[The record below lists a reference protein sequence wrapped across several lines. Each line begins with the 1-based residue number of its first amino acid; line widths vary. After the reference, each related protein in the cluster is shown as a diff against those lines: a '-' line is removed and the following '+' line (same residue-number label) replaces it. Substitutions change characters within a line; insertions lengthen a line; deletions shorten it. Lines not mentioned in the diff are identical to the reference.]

1 MPNHVTNILTFVGDE
16 DEIAAM
22 HEAVK
27 NKKYGLGTIDFNKI
41 IPMPRNIYRG
51 NLGVKE
57 RRKFG
62 KNNWYDWSVDNWGTK
77 WNAYGYDGT
86 EYGSYTPGTISF
98 LTAWA
103 APHPVIRKLS
113 ALYHELEITH
123 EWANEDYGSD
133 CGRIVYR
140 GGEQYEEYYPE
151 YAEDILDFVSNIFGI
166 EKEELRNG
174 Q

>member
-1 MPNHVTNILTFVGDE
+1 MPNHVTNILTFVGDK
-16 DEIAAM
+16 DEIKAM

-41 IPMPRNIYRG
+41 IPMPRNIFRG

-86 EYGSYTPGTISF
+86 EYGSYMQGTMSF

-113 ALYHELEITH
+113 TLYPELEITH

-151 YAEDILDFVSNIFGI
+151 YVEDILDFVSNIFGV
-166 EKEELRNG
+166 EKEELRNDY
-174 Q
+174 

>member
-57 RRKFG
+57 RRK
-62 KNNWYDWSVDNWGTK
+62 
-77 WNAYGYDGT
+77 
-86 EYGSYTPGTISF
+86 
-98 LTAWA
+98 
-103 APHPVIRKLS
+103 
-113 ALYHELEITH
+113 
-123 EWANEDYGSD
+123 
-133 CGRIVYR
+133 
-140 GGEQYEEYYPE
+140 
-151 YAEDILDFVSNIFGI
+151 
-166 EKEELRNG
+166 
-174 Q
+174 